1 MFFSFFLPI
10 FFIYLLFT
18 FMNPLQVMDLLGDD
32 AVIQEDDDDEGL

>member
-10 FFIYLLFT
+10 FFT